1 MKILLAGMGA
11 VALFLGLIVHATG
24 LVIVDVRQGG
34 PEGKRLIVP
43 VPLALA
49 SAVFLFA
56 DPDLARLQ
64 CPQFAAHRD
73 AALRL
78 ARELQFVPDARLVE
92 VEEREQHITVDKS
105 GDMFEVDVRDG
116 DNEVL
121 VRVSVAAI
129 ERLIES
135 HDGEGFAAQDL
146 LAAVRT
152 LPSGE
157 CVRVRHGDDHV
168 RVWFW

>member
-1 MKILLAGMGA
+1 MKILLAGTGA

-34 PEGKRLIVP
+34 PEGKHLIVA

-49 SAVFLFA
+49 GAALFFV
-56 DPDLARLQ
+56 DSEQVRLQ

-92 VEEREQHITVDKS
+92 VEERERHITVDKS
-105 GDMFEVDVRDG
+105 GDLFEVDVRDG
-116 DNEVL
+116 DNEVF
-121 VRVSVAAI
+121 VRVPVTAI
-129 ERLIES
+129 ERLLES
-135 HDGEGFAAQDL
+135 HDGEGFAPQDL